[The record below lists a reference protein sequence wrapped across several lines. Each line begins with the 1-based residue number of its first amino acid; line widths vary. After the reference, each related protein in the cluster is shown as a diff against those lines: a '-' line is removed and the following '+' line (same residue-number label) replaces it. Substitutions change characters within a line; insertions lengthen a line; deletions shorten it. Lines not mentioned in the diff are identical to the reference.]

1 MHHRPHRD
9 QGVFGTPSP
18 RVLRHHGLQG
28 AQKTKRLLEP
38 DSHDD
43 DDDDDD
49 DEDEDDDDDDDADY
63 AHDGADDDYYH
74 DSAENY
80 AHAV

>member
-43 DDDDDD
+43 D
-49 DEDEDDDDDDDADY
+49 EDDDDDADY

-74 DSAENY
+74 DSDENY
-80 AHAV
+80 AHAVWK